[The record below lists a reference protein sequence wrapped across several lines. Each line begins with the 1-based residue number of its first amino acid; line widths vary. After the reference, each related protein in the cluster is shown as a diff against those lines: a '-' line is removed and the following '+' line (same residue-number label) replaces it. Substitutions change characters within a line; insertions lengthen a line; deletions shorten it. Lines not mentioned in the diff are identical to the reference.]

1 MEVDDLYALR
11 NLANRLFEPLERA
24 CSSRDEAALFLAEL
38 GYLAPGPV
46 AAFEKLRTGLGAID
60 DMFLSI
66 STLTAKSSAADIAS
80 AGQQAL
86 QSVRVA
92 AAAFDGL
99 AADLESD
106 FAGSPILTQTDLVA
120 QVARRL
126 GDHLVG
132 CLLESYY
139 ESLSAGLNLFGL
151 IETELIDASANG
163 LETEHIRRTIH
174 WDRLQSLVGDPIGML
189 TSTLTEGNEVLL
201 YRLLYF
207 ANLFGVSFDLPAGFR
222 SPDDLILR
230 HFNNG
235 ADLLSEADSSRLV
248 TLQVPFTDDPGSQP
262 ALEFY
267 PVRDPATKAFTA
279 VAATLGFHSETEV
292 PLGER
297 YRLAAKVSANLSG
310 GLGVRLSNDGQFQL
324 SNGLLSGSAQ
334 ALANSVPLGA
344 RLSIEPVDDDP
355 PAPLVQF
362 GAPGGSRFQIG
373 SGALSFGIERQDAL
387 DLFFEGELRDGLI
400 ELRTEEADSFIA
412 TLLPKGGIS
421 SSFSLG
427 LGFSNRTGFYFKGSA
442 SLSIRAPVHVS
453 LGPVNVNY
461 LGFAVSAIDDHLVLD
476 VTAGLG
482 AKFGPLSVTVDEVGL
497 RAKLATRDDR
507 SGISVRSTSGSGSSR
522 RAAPGS

>member
-1 MEVDDLYALR
+1 M
-11 NLANRLFEPLERA
+11 
-24 CSSRDEAALFLAEL
+24 
-38 GYLAPGPV
+38 
-46 AAFEKLRTGLGAID
+46 
-60 DMFLSI
+60 
-66 STLTAKSSAADIAS
+66 
-80 AGQQAL
+80 
-86 QSVRVA
+86 
-92 AAAFDGL
+92 
-99 AADLESD
+99 
-106 FAGSPILTQTDLVA
+106 
-120 QVARRL
+120 
-126 GDHLVG
+126 
-132 CLLESYY
+132 
-139 ESLSAGLNLFGL
+139 
-151 IETELIDASANG
+151 
-163 LETEHIRRTIH
+163 
-174 WDRLQSLVGDPIGML
+174 
-189 TSTLTEGNEVLL
+189 
-201 YRLLYF
+201 LYF

-230 HFNNG
+230 HFNDG

-248 TLQVPFTDDPGSQP
+248 TLQVPFTDDPGLEP

-334 ALANSVPLGA
+334 ALADSVPLGA

-461 LGFAVSAIDDHLVLD
+461 LGFAVSAIDNHLVLD

-497 RAKLATRDDR
+497 RAKLATTGR
-507 SGISVRSTSGSGSSR
+507 SLGQSRSARPRIRVQAAERR
-522 RAAPGS
+522 RARDRRRRRQGRRLSLLRSRPRRICRRPRTDPGGLPEPQGNRADHHADARRQQGLLAARPVHCRVRAGIATGVGLQADRGRRSCRAEPNRRSPGAGARASAPAPRGASFSRSIRSPMRRG